1 MTCQPPRLLVSW
13 VVEFGIQL
21 RNTDAECLLKLAA
34 ERYISK
40 HEMSWFQ
47 FATICLQHIVFQ
59 YHRLLIT
66 SQLGS
71 PRGWEEELEAREKE
85 EEEENKDILEE
96 SNKETSD
103 GDDQR

>member
-1 MTCQPPRLLVSW
+1 MQNA
-13 VVEFGIQL
+13 F
-21 RNTDAECLLKLAA
+21 LKLAA

-47 FATICLQHIVFQ
+47 FAIIRLQHIVFQ
-59 YHRLLIT
+59 YHRLLIAYRAVT
-66 SQLGS
+66 QVSWVHQEVG
-71 PRGWEEELEAREKE
+71 RGLEARKKE

-96 SNKETSD
+96 SNKETVSD